1 MDDLR
6 LVYQAYDR
14 VVYLTNEIQITSKV
28 RSQLTPPIWILYPFI
43 GL

>member
-6 LVYQAYDR
+6 LVYQVYDR
-14 VVYLTNEIQITSKV
+14 VAYSTNETQIILKV
-28 RSQLTPPIWILYPFI
+28 RSQLTPPIWILYPAI

>member
-6 LVYQAYDR
+6 LVYQVYDR

-28 RSQLTPPIWILYPFI
+28 RSQLTPPI
-43 GL
+43 